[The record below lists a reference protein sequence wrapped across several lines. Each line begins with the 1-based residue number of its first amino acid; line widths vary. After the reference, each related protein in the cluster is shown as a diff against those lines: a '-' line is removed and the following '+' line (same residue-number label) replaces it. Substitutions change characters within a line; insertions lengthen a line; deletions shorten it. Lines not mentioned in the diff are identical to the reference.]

1 MTHLPDITPEQALAV
16 LLKGAKLQQGPK
28 SRTPLLEA
36 VIGIGKDHHAYIG
49 LQQEDIDA
57 LAKVLEDQT
66 LQQSPGSAQQTEAQ
80 TVRTELK
87 DGHVVALESYRP
99 KQNAGGSTAKELR
112 EYALGEFA
120 PFLELA
126 EQGPN
131 SCVGRCCR
139 IGHRPSQHHLP
150 GGAVGTGLDRWDT
163 ASPAPPSGSGVI
175 HANII
180 RNSRHRPL

>member
-66 LQQSPGSAQQTEAQ
+66 HQQSPGSTQQTEAR

-99 KQNAGGSTAKELR
+99 KQNVGGSTAKELR
-112 EYALGEFA
+112 EYALRELT

-126 EQGPN
+126 EEGQIRALVVAAELVTDRLSITYPVGQWEPGLIAGAQLLQHRLLDQG
-131 SCVGRCCR
+131 
-139 IGHRPSQHHLP
+139 
-150 GGAVGTGLDRWDT
+150 
-163 ASPAPPSGSGVI
+163 
-175 HANII
+175 
-180 RNSRHRPL
+180 

>member
-1 MTHLPDITPEQALAV
+1 MTHLPNITPEQALAV

-49 LQQEDIDA
+49 LQQEDLDA

-66 LQQSPGSAQQTEAQ
+66 HQQSPGSTQQAEAQ
-80 TVRTELK
+80 TVCTELK

-99 KQNAGGSTAKELR
+99 KPNVGGATAQELR

-126 EQGPN
+126 EQGKIRALVVAAETDDDRINITYP
-131 SCVGRCCR
+131 VG
-139 IGHRPSQHHLP
+139 QWEP
-150 GGAVGTGLDRWDT
+150 GLIAGTQLIQRRLLDQ
-163 ASPAPPSGSGVI
+163 G
-175 HANII
+175 
-180 RNSRHRPL
+180 

>member
-66 LQQSPGSAQQTEAQ
+66 HQQSPGSAQQTEAR

-99 KQNAGGSTAKELR
+99 KQNVGGSTAKELR

-126 EQGPN
+126 EQGQIRALVVAAETDDDRINITYP
-131 SCVGRCCR
+131 VG
-139 IGHRPSQHHLP
+139 QWEP
-150 GGAVGTGLDRWDT
+150 GLIAGTQLLQRRLLDQ
-163 ASPAPPSGSGVI
+163 G
-175 HANII
+175 
-180 RNSRHRPL
+180 

>member
-16 LLKGAKLQQGPK
+16 LLKNAKLQQGPK
-28 SRTPLLEA
+28 SRAPLLEA

-66 LQQSPGSAQQTEAQ
+66 RQQSPGSAQQTEAR

-99 KQNAGGSTAKELR
+99 KQNVGGATAKKLR
-112 EYALGEFA
+112 EYAVGELA
-120 PFLELA
+120 PFLPRSWSWLSRA
-126 EQGPN
+126 KFVRWSLLRSWLQTVSASP
-131 SCVGRCCR
+131 
-139 IGHRPSQHHLP
+139 I
-150 GGAVGTGLDRWDT
+150 RWD
-163 ASPAPPSGSGVI
+163 SGSR
-175 HANII
+175 A
-180 RNSRHRPL
+180 

>member
-1 MTHLPDITPEQALAV
+1 MTNLPDITPEQALAV
-16 LLKGAKLQQGPK
+16 LLKGAKLQRGPT

-57 LAKVLEDQT
+57 LGKVLEAQT
-66 LQQSPGSAQQTEAQ
+66 HQQSPGSAQQTEAR

-99 KQNAGGSTAKELR
+99 KQNVGGSTAKELR
-112 EYALGEFA
+112 EYALRELT

-126 EQGPN
+126 EEGQIRALVVAAELVTDRLSITYPVGQWEPGLIAGAQLLQHRLLDQG
-131 SCVGRCCR
+131 
-139 IGHRPSQHHLP
+139 
-150 GGAVGTGLDRWDT
+150 
-163 ASPAPPSGSGVI
+163 
-175 HANII
+175 
-180 RNSRHRPL
+180 

>member
-66 LQQSPGSAQQTEAQ
+66 LQQSLGSTQQTEAR

-99 KQNAGGSTAKELR
+99 KQNAGGSTAKERR

-126 EQGPN
+126 EQGQIRALVVAAELVTDRLSITYP
-131 SCVGRCCR
+131 VGQWEPGL
-139 IGHRPSQHHLP
+139 IAGAQLLQHRL
-150 GGAVGTGLDRWDT
+150 LDQ
-163 ASPAPPSGSGVI
+163 G
-175 HANII
+175 
-180 RNSRHRPL
+180 

>member
-66 LQQSPGSAQQTEAQ
+66 LQQSPGSTPQTEAR

-99 KQNAGGSTAKELR
+99 KQNASGSTAKERR

-126 EQGPN
+126 EQGQIRALVVAAELVTDRLSITYP
-131 SCVGRCCR
+131 VGQWEPGL
-139 IGHRPSQHHLP
+139 IAGAQLLQHRL
-150 GGAVGTGLDRWDT
+150 LDQ
-163 ASPAPPSGSGVI
+163 G
-175 HANII
+175 
-180 RNSRHRPL
+180 

>member
-66 LQQSPGSAQQTEAQ
+66 LQQSPGSTQQTEAR

-99 KQNAGGSTAKELR
+99 KEDAGGSTAKELR
-112 EYALGEFA
+112 EYALGELA

-126 EQGPN
+126 EQGQIRVLVVAAELVTNRLSITYP
-131 SCVGRCCR
+131 VGQWEPGL
-139 IGHRPSQHHLP
+139 IAGAQLLQHRL
-150 GGAVGTGLDRWDT
+150 LDQ
-163 ASPAPPSGSGVI
+163 G
-175 HANII
+175 
-180 RNSRHRPL
+180 

>member
-66 LQQSPGSAQQTEAQ
+66 FQQSPGSAQQTEAR

-87 DGHVVALESYRP
+87 DGRVVALESYRP
-99 KQNAGGSTAKELR
+99 KQNAGGSTEKELR
-112 EYALGEFA
+112 EYALGELA

-126 EQGPN
+126 EEGRIRALVVAAETDDRCVCFTYPVGQWEPGLIAGTQLLQHRLLDQG
-131 SCVGRCCR
+131 
-139 IGHRPSQHHLP
+139 
-150 GGAVGTGLDRWDT
+150 
-163 ASPAPPSGSGVI
+163 
-175 HANII
+175 
-180 RNSRHRPL
+180 